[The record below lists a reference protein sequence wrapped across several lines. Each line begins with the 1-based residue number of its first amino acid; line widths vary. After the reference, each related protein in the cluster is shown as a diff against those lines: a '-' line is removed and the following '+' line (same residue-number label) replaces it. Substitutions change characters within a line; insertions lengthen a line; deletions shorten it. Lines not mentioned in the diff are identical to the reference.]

1 MKLTEL
7 LKTVFKD
14 DITKE
19 YRLGPNE
26 LKLIKDQLLLCDE
39 FKNVDELIIMEA
51 PNGEFKNKDESTFV
65 VNSHTTKLM
74 KDTKYKGTCY
84 LYNISL
90 SPLMYTSALNPVK
103 DGIGFVPAIVSSI
116 SYDTQSNIIIT
127 FPCGN
132 KEELKS
138 SLLKVIDNL
147 DNLQEYT
154 IPQFRHIAIRGFFLE
169 EVPENNTKELVIED
183 NKPVV
188 KDVYRPEPEIIEF

>member
-65 VNSHTTKLM
+65 VNSYTTKLM

-84 LYNISL
+84 LYNITL
-90 SPLMYTSALNPVK
+90 SPKFYLDFLATQKN
-103 DGIGFVPAIVSSI
+103 GIGLIYNLFDLNKNEPFNFLKVAFK
-116 SYDTQSNIIIT
+116 T
-127 FPCGN
+127 
-132 KEELKS
+132 KEELKFKLENLLNDFD
-138 SLLKVIDNL
+138 SLDQYDLPEQRNI
-147 DNLQEYT
+147 
-154 IPQFRHIAIRGFFLE
+154 IIRGFFLE
-169 EVPENNTKELVIED
+169 EVPENNTKELAIED
-183 NKPVV
+183 NNPVV
-188 KDVYRPEPEIIEF
+188 KDVYRPEPEIINF